1 MQKKPTY
8 EKNFYINLGKT
19 LKEERMKHNLTQEEV
34 SSILCRDRSQYS
46 RYEGGISSIPLY
58 DLYCLAKF
66 YQVSIELLLGG

>member
-8 EKNFYINLGKT
+8 EKIFYINLGKM

-34 SSILCRDRSQYS
+34 SEILCLDRSQYS
-46 RYEGGISSIPLY
+46 RYEGGKSSIPLY

-66 YQVSIELLLGG
+66 YQISIELLLGG